1 MKKKEHFTPDYTKH
15 YVLQDISL
23 IKGYKLTNETTENEN
38 IIMNHIK
45 IEINLA
51 SSTGY
56 EFYNEVK
63 DKFTP
68 EQLKS
73 KYITNSNYIYAED
86 EKEDM
91 KTIEIKIMTNRHN
104 ALEVKAKK
112 KLLFK
117 INKYT

>member
-1 MKKKEHFTPDYTKH
+1 MKNKEHFTPDYTKH
-15 YVLQDISL
+15 YVMQDISL
-23 IKGYKLTNETTENEN
+23 IKGYKLTNETTETEN
-38 IIMNHIK
+38 IIINHIR

-51 SSTGY
+51 SSTGN
-56 EFYNEVK
+56 EFYNEIK

-68 EQLKS
+68 EQLPS
-73 KYITNSNYIYAED
+73 KYITSSNYIYAED

-91 KTIEIKIMTNRHN
+91 KTIEIKILTNRHDP
-104 ALEVKAKK
+104 LDLKAKK